1 MSTITIGDKIS
12 TINEIDNQQP
22 QNYIL
27 NEKIMKYKNLD
38 DDFNMVSL
46 KSRYTFQKITSL
58 MEENKDENINL
69 DEFNDPKNEEYKK
82 NIMKKKIIQYY
93 CTNKNDK
100 NEFIPPSEG
109 IMKKIRQ
116 FKKWQKYEIFQKNG
130 FKNYLNNLMPD
141 YKLVHKTRNL
151 IENKVNLLTK
161 IKIIPPNNNINNIS
175 NNSLTLLPKI
185 NNNNYSNIG
194 KEKENDNESNIF
206 HDISRNYKKKLIKNK
221 SMDSIIKNS
230 FSISKINNHNTI
242 NANPK
247 NKIKFSII
255 TNNKSSSLI
264 NLLDDSKK
272 IKHKNKFDNSKEIKS
287 FEDSIFCLNKS
298 LIPLSRDKSVMT
310 TPFGG
315 GLLHCN
321 SLMRNK
327 SVSNLCPY
335 YPTKR
340 IQEKLRD
347 YKNKRSK
354 VIHNKDYIYHIGN
367 FDHTFITNKKNYD
380 YFDFYIF

>member
-12 TINEIDNQQP
+12 TINEIDSQQP
-22 QNYIL
+22 QNHIL
-27 NEKIMKYKNLD
+27 SEKIMKYKNLD

-69 DEFNDPKNEEYKK
+69 DEFNDPKNEEYKN

-116 FKKWQKYEIFQKNG
+116 FKKWQKYEIFQKDG

-151 IENKVNLLTK
+151 IENKVNLFTK
-161 IKIIPPNNNINNIS
+161 IKIIPPNNNLNNIS

-185 NNNNYSNIG
+185 NNNNYSNIE

-206 HDISRNYKKKLIKNK
+206 HDISRNYKNKLIKNK
-221 SMDSIIKNS
+221 SMDSII
-230 FSISKINNHNTI
+230 
-242 NANPK
+242 
-247 NKIKFSII
+247 
-255 TNNKSSSLI
+255 KSSSLI

-298 LIPLSRDKSVMT
+298 LIPMSRDKSIMT

-340 IQEKLRD
+340 IQEKLKD

-380 YFDFYIF
+380 YSDYYIF